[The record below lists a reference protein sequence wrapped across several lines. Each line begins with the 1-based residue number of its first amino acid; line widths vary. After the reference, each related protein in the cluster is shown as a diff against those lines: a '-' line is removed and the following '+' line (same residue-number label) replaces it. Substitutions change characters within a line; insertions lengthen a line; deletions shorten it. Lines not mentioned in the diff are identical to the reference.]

1 MSNFRP
7 ISLLSIP
14 GKILEDIISDSID
27 NHIEAQDLL
36 SDNQWGFCKN
46 HSTEGLL
53 LHLTDTWKWALDENL
68 KVGVLFI
75 DFRKAFDSVNHFILL
90 QKLKA
95 VGISGNLLS
104 WMKSYLSNR
113 NQFVQV
119 NEVKS
124 DTSFIK
130 FGVPQGSIL
139 GPKLFSLY
147 VNDFPESITSGE
159 LYMFADDTTIFTV
172 SDNIDIIFKAM
183 QDLLDQVFSWCGA
196 NRLIAHETKSEALL
210 LSKQRFI
217 GPLLP
222 LKYGEKFI
230 EFKSSCKCLGV
241 TINSNLSWQEHTKS
255 LLKSFNKKIAVLRR
269 IKFLPPSIL
278 QTIYFRTVL
287 PSVLYGI
294 LVWGSCSPAL
304 MDDLERAHIRASKL
318 IFKLSRNSNADQLNK
333 LKGWNNLSFLYTR
346 RLFVEAYKSYYR
358 CNTNVLNDLVMLK
371 QSSHCLRKSMNI
383 KFPSPKSEIGRL
395 TFRHRAAIAWNSL
408 PDLIK
413 KSSSLECFKKRL
425 RSSKDLINSISYNK
439 ESSMIRN
446 RNEEFLY

>member
-1 MSNFRP
+1 MFYEIFTYSNWKLSRVKPVFKKGAPTDMSNFRP
-7 ISLLSIP
+7 ISLSSIP
-14 GKILEDIISDSID
+14 RKILEDIISNSID

-36 SDNQWGFCKN
+36 SDNQWGFHKN

-53 LHLTDTWKWALDENL
+53 LHLTDTWKWALDKNL
-68 KVGVLFI
+68 KVGVLVI
-75 DFRKAFDSVNHFILL
+75 DFRKAFDSVNHTILL

-104 WMKSYLSNR
+104 WMGSYLLNR

-124 DTSFIK
+124 DISSIK

-159 LYMFADDTTIFTV
+159 LFMFTDDTTICTV
-172 SDNIDIIFKAM
+172 SDNIDIIIKAM
-183 QDLLDQVFSWCGA
+183 QVILDQVLSWCGA

-210 LSKQRFI
+210 LPKQRFI

-241 TINSNLSWQEHTKS
+241 TIDSTLSWLEHTKS

-269 IKFLPPSIL
+269 IKFLPSYIL
-278 QTIYFRTVL
+278 QTI
-287 PSVLYGI
+287 
-294 LVWGSCSPAL
+294 
-304 MDDLERAHIRASKL
+304 
-318 IFKLSRNSNADQLNK
+318 
-333 LKGWNNLSFLYTR
+333 
-346 RLFVEAYKSYYR
+346 
-358 CNTNVLNDLVMLK
+358 
-371 QSSHCLRKSMNI
+371 
-383 KFPSPKSEIGRL
+383 
-395 TFRHRAAIAWNSL
+395 
-408 PDLIK
+408 
-413 KSSSLECFKKRL
+413 
-425 RSSKDLINSISYNK
+425 
-439 ESSMIRN
+439 
-446 RNEEFLY
+446 